1 MAMRLTV
8 TVARGGLGRR
18 LRSLVE
24 TRLARR
30 KGERAAGTQARLP
43 ATSRLAE
50 ADEVK
55 AIFADPFEQGESATG
70 SARATA
76 TRSRKS

>member
-1 MAMRLTV
+1 MAMRLMV

-18 LRSLVE
+18 LRSLVA
-24 TRLARR
+24 RGLAQR
-30 KGERAAGTQARLP
+30 KGERPVGAQGRLP

-55 AIFADPFEQGESATG
+55 AIFADPFETGESATG
-70 SARATA
+70 SARATVA
-76 TRSRKS
+76 RSRKS